1 MKKYAI
7 AIAII
12 IGSLIIGYQIHQS
25 GLPESVKLETLQ
37 REHVEEMN
45 KLSDQEKF
53 EHDFYVRLPSTPYS
67 ELELG
72 DKIVKGYIEYAEGIS
87 GLYITFVIVSLIALV
102 LLQKEKV
109 PLRKHFHIKAIPL
122 LFVSLIFLCVFS
134 FATHG
139 FFVAFINFTLSI
151 GYKAIGGM
159 FVYGQQ
165 LITFPLVMIMSV
177 QSVVFFLSKL
187 EQRKLT
193 LDYL

>member
-25 GLPESVKLETLQ
+25 GLPESVKLEAQQ
-37 REHVEEMN
+37 RSHLKEI
-45 KLSDQEKF
+45 KQLSDQEKF

-67 ELELG
+67 DLELG
-72 DKIVKGYIEYAEGIS
+72 DKIVKGYIEYVEGMS
-87 GLYITFVIVSLIALV
+87 GICITFVIVSLIALV
-102 LLQKEKV
+102 VIHKEQVPIQK
-109 PLRKHFHIKAIPL
+109 LFHIKAIPL